1 MSGPG
6 SFGGRGPRW
15 RWVTPPKRGLGRWWA
30 APASAVL
37 LLGATVAGP
46 GWAPVARAGS
56 TCFGAPVTIIGSE
69 GADTIKGTSGPDVID
84 GEGGDD
90 VIDGGGGDDRICGGP
105 GDDKIQGGAGT
116 DRCDGGSGHDTAA
129 GCETTSSI
137 P

>member
-1 MSGPG
+1 VSVPG
-6 SFGGRGPRW
+6 RRW
-15 RWVTPPKRGLGRWWA
+15 IVPA
-30 APASAVL
+30 AAAL
-37 LLGATVAGP
+37 LLGGPVAMASR
-46 GWAPVARAGS
+46 APVARAGS